1 MKIKKNALHEA
12 LKYASPTALRLY
24 GMRMEG
30 RCRDGRGAGVCR
42 GTGVRVRSCAAG
54 VVWETA

>member
-12 LKYASPTALRLY
+12 LKCASPTALRLY

-30 RCRDGRGAGVCR
+30 RCRDGRGAGVW